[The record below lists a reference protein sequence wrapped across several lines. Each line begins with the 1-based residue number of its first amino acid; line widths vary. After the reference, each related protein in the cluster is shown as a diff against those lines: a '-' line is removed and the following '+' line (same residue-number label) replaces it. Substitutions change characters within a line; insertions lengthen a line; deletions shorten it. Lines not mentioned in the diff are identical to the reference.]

1 MFNTGNGTY
10 SLSDI
15 AAVTGSNRNND
26 GFGGENGWWIILLL
40 LFACGG
46 WGNNGNGVFGGGGK
60 GGATDGYIL
69 ASDFSNIERKL
80 DGVNNGLCDGFYAVN
95 SAMLTGFN
103 TLGAQVADSTNSIQ
117 STLCQGFNGVN
128 TGLLTATN
136 TLQNGINNL
145 GITAMQNTNALSAQ
159 LAECCC
165 ENRAAIADI
174 KYQMATDTCALNTA
188 AANNT
193 RDIIDSQNANARAIL
208 DAIQQGKIDAMQD
221 KIAALTAEKQ
231 SLQFAASQAAQNAY
245 LVNELRP
252 CPSPAYIV
260 PNPYCCDNNYTV
272 YRNTCGCGC

>member
-26 GFGGENGWWIILLL
+26 GGFGGENGWWIILLL
-40 LFACGG
+40 LLACGG
-46 WGNNGNGVFGGGGK
+46 WGNNGNGVFRGGN
-60 GGATDGYIL
+60 GGATEGYIL

-117 STLCQGFNGVN
+117 STLCQGFNGIN

-145 GITAMQNTNALSAQ
+145 GITTMQNTNALSAQ

-221 KIAALTAEKQ
+221 KIATLTAEKQ

>member
-1 MFNTGNGTY
+1 
-10 SLSDI
+10 
-15 AAVTGSNRNND
+15 
-26 GFGGENGWWIILLL
+26 
-40 LFACGG
+40 
-46 WGNNGNGVFGGGGK
+46 
-60 GGATDGYIL
+60 
-69 ASDFSNIERKL
+69 
-80 DGVNNGLCDGFYAVN
+80 
-95 SAMLTGFN
+95 
-103 TLGAQVADSTNSIQ
+103 
-117 STLCQGFNGVN
+117 
-128 TGLLTATN
+128 
-136 TLQNGINNL
+136 
-145 GITAMQNTNALSAQ
+145 MQNTNALSAQ

-252 CPSPAYIV
+252 CPSPAYV
-260 PNPYCCDNNYTV
+260 VSNPYCCDNNYTV